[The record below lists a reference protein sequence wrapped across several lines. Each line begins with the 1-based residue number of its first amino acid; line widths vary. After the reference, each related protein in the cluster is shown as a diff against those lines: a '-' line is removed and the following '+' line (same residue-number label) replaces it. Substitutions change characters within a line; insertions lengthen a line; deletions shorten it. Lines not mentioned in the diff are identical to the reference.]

1 MQIEQDE
8 LISCSIQISGA
19 NFTSLDFWS
28 HWCRHVP
35 AVSIGMRKRR
45 IRSTPAAGVGV
56 ASFPAPSRL
65 LPNAQG
71 RELHTWAGVGDV
83 LLPLIPAPHA
93 GTTPAWGAVQ
103 EPFVG
108 QRCLDAALTVTP
120 RPIHLG
126 REPVW
131 GSAQPCLTFSRCTV
145 ETATPLPSVP

>member
-1 MQIEQDE
+1 M
-8 LISCSIQISGA
+8 
-19 NFTSLDFWS
+19 NWF
-28 HWCRHVP
+28 H
-35 AVSIGMRKRR
+35 AVSRFLGQTSPHLTFEVTGVTMFLQWVLVWEKEELG
-45 IRSTPAAGVGV
+45 AAGVGV

-93 GTTPAWGAVQ
+93 GTAPAWGAVQ